1 MADKDLTTEDAL
13 DILAPSEDGTSAED
27 AIDAV
32 EKNLAVNSG
41 VSEEEIEAMVQE
53 AEANKEADK
62 KFEELVTARNQADQM
77 IHGTK
82 KQVEEAGEALPAEEK
97 EKIEAAISELET
109 ARKGDDKEA
118 IDAKVQA
125 LMTAAQKLME
135 IAQQQA
141 QAQQAQGAD
150 ADAQQSKED
159 DVVDAE
165 FEEVKDD
172 KK

>member
-1 MADKDLTTEDAL
+1 
-13 DILAPSEDGTSAED
+13 
-27 AIDAV
+27 
-32 EKNLAVNSG
+32 
-41 VSEEEIEAMVQE
+41 
-53 AEANKEADK
+53 
-62 KFEELVTARNQADQM
+62 
-77 IHGTK
+77 
-82 KQVEEAGEALPAEEK
+82 
-97 EKIEAAISELET
+97 
-109 ARKGDDKEA
+109 
-118 IDAKVQA
+118 
-125 LMTAAQKLME
+125 MTAAQKLME

>member
-1 MADKDLTTEDAL
+1 
-13 DILAPSEDGTSAED
+13 
-27 AIDAV
+27 
-32 EKNLAVNSG
+32 
-41 VSEEEIEAMVQE
+41 
-53 AEANKEADK
+53 
-62 KFEELVTARNQADQM
+62 M
-77 IHGTK
+77 IHGTR
-82 KQVEEAGEALPAEEK
+82 KQVEEAGEALPADEK
-97 EKIEAAISELET
+97 EKIETAISELET